1 MLNESIKI
9 KDVKL
14 QIGQLIKVLR
24 KKNKLSQEDL
34 GQLLDLSRI
43 TIQNLESGKNF
54 TIDTLLKV
62 TQHFDLLDALHQQLN
77 EQLNEQKN
85 LKSFY

>member
-1 MLNESIKI
+1 MLKESVKI

-14 QIGQLIKVLR
+14 QIGQLTKVLR
-24 KKNKLSQEDL
+24 KKNKLSQEEL
-34 GQLLDLSRI
+34 AQLLDLSRI

-54 TIDTLLKV
+54 TIDILLKV
-62 TQHFDLLDALHQQLN
+62 VQHFDLLDALHQQLN
-77 EQLNEQKN
+77 EQLNEHKN

>member
-1 MLNESIKI
+1 MLNESVKI
-9 KDVKL
+9 KNVKL

-34 GQLLDLSRI
+34 AQLLDLSRI
-43 TIQNLESGKNF
+43 TIQNLVSGKNF

-62 TQHFDLLDALHQQLN
+62 TEYFDLLDVLYQQLN

>member
-1 MLNESIKI
+1 MLNESVKI
-9 KDVKL
+9 KNVKL

-34 GQLLDLSRI
+34 AQLLDLSRI

-62 TQHFDLLDALHQQLN
+62 TQHFDLLDVLYQQLN

>member
-1 MLNESIKI
+1 MLKESVKI

-14 QIGQLIKVLR
+14 QIGQLTKVLR
-24 KKNKLSQEDL
+24 KKNKLSQEEL
-34 GQLLDLSRI
+34 AQLLDLSRI

-54 TIDTLLKV
+54 TIDILLKIV
-62 TQHFDLLDALHQQLN
+62 QHFYLLDAFHQKLN
-77 EQLNEQKN
+77 EQLNEHKN